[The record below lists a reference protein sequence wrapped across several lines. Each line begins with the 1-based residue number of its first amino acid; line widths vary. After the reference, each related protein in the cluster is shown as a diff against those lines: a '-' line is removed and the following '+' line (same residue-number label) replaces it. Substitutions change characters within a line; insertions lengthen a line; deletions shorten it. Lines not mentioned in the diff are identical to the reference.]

1 MMTVSKIEPLSKSRY
16 KVFIEGQFAF
26 TLYKGELSRY
36 HIAEDN
42 RIDEEV
48 YDILRK
54 LVIKRA
60 KLRAMHLLSDMGRT
74 ESQLRTKLKQ
84 GGYPD
89 EAVEEAVRYVK
100 SFGYIND
107 AEYVRSFIDSRKEK
121 KSKKEIYAALKQKG
135 VDSDIIEQVFE
146 EMDYGEEDSRQAIEA
161 LMRKRNY
168 NPDTADLKEKQK
180 LMGYLMRKGFRYE
193 DVNSVLNSADS
204 DIW

>member
-84 GGYPD
+84 GGYSD
-89 EAVEEAVRYVK
+89 EAVEEAIRYVK

-168 NPDTADLKEKQK
+168 NPDSVDLKEKQK

>member
-1 MMTVSKIEPLSKSRY
+1 MTVSKIEPLSKSRY

-89 EAVEEAVRYVK
+89 EAVEEAIRYVK

-121 KSKKEIYAALKQKG
+121 KSKKEIFAALKQKG

-168 NPDTADLKEKQK
+168 NPDSADLKEKQK

-193 DVNSVLNSADS
+193 EVNSVLNSADS

>member
-89 EAVEEAVRYVK
+89 EAVEEAIRYVK

-135 VDSDIIEQVFE
+135 VGSDIIEQVFE

-168 NPDTADLKEKQK
+168 NPDSADLKEKQK

>member
-89 EAVEEAVRYVK
+89 EAVEEAIRYVK

-168 NPDTADLKEKQK
+168 NPDSADLKEKQK

-204 DIW
+204 DNW